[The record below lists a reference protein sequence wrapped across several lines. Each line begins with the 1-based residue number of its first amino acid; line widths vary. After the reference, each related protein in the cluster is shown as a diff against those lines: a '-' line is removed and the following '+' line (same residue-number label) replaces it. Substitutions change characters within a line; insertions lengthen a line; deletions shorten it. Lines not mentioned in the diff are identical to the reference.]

1 MGKGGNKP
9 VTMAKPTLH
18 DVVSGQCATGWGQQS
33 FRMQTMLTVT
43 RFITF
48 TLFSTKIILFT
59 NLNWGNALGKAGFPI
74 HSPDMVFASADD
86 NLRLRSLSQ
95 PRKRWLEFF
104 FSFLFITEK
113 FKFSFNSCCMK
124 QVFLCCALIWKSSFF
139 LYVHVF
145 IYLKA
150 LQTSRFPYAFSQRCS
165 VLVKCPH
172 IPSFTQP

>member
-1 MGKGGNKP
+1 MLSKCSSSLKVNAVP
-9 VTMAKPTLH
+9 VTVLRIYKKI
-18 DVVSGQCATGWGQQS
+18 
-33 FRMQTMLTVT
+33 FR
-43 RFITF
+43 
-48 TLFSTKIILFT
+48 K
-59 NLNWGNALGKAGFPI
+59 
-74 HSPDMVFASADD
+74 HASKQI
-86 NLRLRSLSQ
+86 LRLWDIFWRGLNVYQAKFIDIMSMTMKICHFWH
-95 PRKRWLEFF
+95 PVRH
-104 FSFLFITEK
+104 FLFITEK

-150 LQTSRFPYAFSQRCS
+150 LQRSRFPYAFSQRCS